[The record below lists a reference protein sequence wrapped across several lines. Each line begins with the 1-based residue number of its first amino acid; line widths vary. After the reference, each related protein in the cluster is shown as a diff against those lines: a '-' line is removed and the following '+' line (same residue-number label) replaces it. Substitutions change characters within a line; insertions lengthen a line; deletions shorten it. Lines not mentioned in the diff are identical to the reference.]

1 MWTVRFVFV
10 NIQKVKTKIILVV
23 NSGETKFQQLSI
35 FHITLFIIKH
45 THPSGRNVILD
56 LSDRFDGGAWASVCG
71 RSGGVCQAC
80 TFFPATNLTGTGRV
94 DTSVQLLIGLVILLH
109 YKCRP

>member
-56 LSDRFDGGAWASVCG
+56 LCLTVLMGEPGRLCVGDRAGSARLAHFS
-71 RSGGVCQAC
+71 RQ
-80 TFFPATNLTGTGRV
+80 
-94 DTSVQLLIGLVILLH
+94 QI
-109 YKCRP
+109 